1 MSNGFN
7 RGDIRAFFQGRQQP
21 DTENRR
27 ENKILNEV
35 EYHGPDDSSVS
46 EQVLNDLTDALV
58 IGIKRTHSL
67 DLSDKLMLKFDDM
80 VRGAFASS
88 PHCANTLAKIIDE
101 VNRES
106 HEGEFLSRQNVPALS
121 LDELA
126 DLAAQRLGQFG
137 FGELSEQDFEA
148 VKEELRDDG
157 FPEDMIARLDH
168 SDALRRI
175 GEIEDSGMPR
185 DRP

>member
-7 RGDIRAFFQGRQQP
+7 RGDIRAFFQGRVQ
-21 DTENRR
+21 DTGERR
-27 ENKILNEV
+27 TTQVLNEV

-46 EQVLNDLTDALV
+46 EQVLDDLTDALV

-88 PHCANTLAKIIDE
+88 PRCANSLAQIVNE
-101 VNRES
+101 VMRES
-106 HEGEFLSRQNVPALS
+106 QEGEFLSRQNVPALS
-121 LDELA
+121 QDELA
-126 DLAAQRLGQFG
+126 DLAAQRLGQVG
-137 FGELSEQDFEA
+137 FGELTEQDFEY

-157 FPEDMIARLDH
+157 FPEDMISRLDH
-168 SDALRRI
+168 KDAVRRI
-175 GEIEDSGMPR
+175 SRVENEGMPR